1 MFPSACSST
10 VRDSL
15 TELRIVLAF
24 LLGLLVFLPACGTAA
39 ELTLEGG
46 WRAAEVGEPAAA
58 IGRDDPRLQHFDPA
72 RRQAF
77 ICGDNGTWVLLWP
90 EHGRWPPAP
99 WVLEVKTPGLQT
111 LSWYAA
117 GSDTPH
123 RAHLMQSDAEAWPGH
138 GQVVFPVETAPADGE
153 PMRLHVDA
161 RGVIPST
168 MTFAVRAVA
177 EHLRGDARWLAFA
190 SACLAV
196 MAAMAL
202 MALVFALRLRDPA
215 FLYYAL
221 FMLAYAMVLALQT
234 GYVVDPLGWQTLA
247 IAPRVWGRIA
257 TALSV
262 VFAILFLDRFA
273 DLRRHAPGAR
283 PLLLA
288 YAGAIV
294 VLAMLGFAPVNGA
307 DAWGRML
314 INPLLILGAPLL
326 LCLGALAAWRGS
338 RYAWFFL
345 LGWTPLL
352 ATTVLGSLQPFGF
365 ASTWTWSDSAAIG
378 AGALEALVL
387 SLGLADR
394 SLALRHDRD
403 HARRLADIDP
413 LTGLYNRRA
422 WTERVLALDEAMR
435 RGTQPLSV
443 LFLDLDHFKEL
454 NDRHGHEAG
463 DTALRALAAVMG
475 EELRQQ
481 DVIGRYGGEEFVV
494 ALPGADRAH
503 ALRVAE
509 RIRRRLQ
516 DRTAA
521 DSADA
526 TQTVSIGAAT
536 LHPGEDMREL
546 LKRADAAMY
555 AAKSAGRNRVVFT
568 PYQPGESAA

>member
-1 MFPSACSST
+1 MFPLACSST
-10 VRDSL
+10 VRGSP
-15 TELRIVLAF
+15 TELRIVLSF
-24 LLGLLVFLPACGTAA
+24 LLGLLVLLPVCGTAA

-58 IGRDDPRLQHFDPA
+58 TGRDDPRLQPFDPA

-77 ICGDNGTWVLLWP
+77 FGGDHGSWVLLWP
-90 EHGRWPPAP
+90 AHGHWPTAP
-99 WVLEVKTPGLQT
+99 WVLEVKAPGLQT
-111 LSWYAA
+111 LSWYAP
-117 GSDTPH
+117 GSDAPH
-123 RAHLMQSDAEAWPGH
+123 RAHLMRSDADAWPGH
-138 GQVVFPVETAPADGE
+138 GQLVFPVETAPADGE

-161 RGVIPST
+161 RDVIPTT

-177 EHLRGDARWLAFA
+177 EHLHSDARWLAFA
-190 SACLAV
+190 SACLAI

-202 MALVFALRLRDPA
+202 MALFFALRLRDPA

-221 FMLAYAMVLALQT
+221 FVLAYAMVQALQT
-234 GYVVDPLGWQTLA
+234 GYAVDPLGWQALA
-247 IAPRVWGRIA
+247 TAPRFWGRVA
-257 TALSV
+257 TTLSV

-273 DLRRHAPGAR
+273 DLRRYASGAR
-283 PLLLA
+283 RLLLA

-294 VLAMLGFAPVNGA
+294 VLALLGLTPVDGA
-307 DAWGRML
+307 DALGRML
-314 INPLLILGAPLL
+314 INPLLILGGPLL

-352 ATTVLGSLQPFGF
+352 AVTVLGSLQPFGI
-365 ASTWTWSDSAAIG
+365 ASTWTWSDDAALG

-394 SLALRHDRD
+394 SLALRRDRD

-422 WTERVLALDEAMR
+422 WTERARALDEAMR
-435 RGTQPLSV
+435 RRAQPLSV
-443 LFLDLDHFKEL
+443 LFLDLDHFKKL

-463 DTALRALAAVMG
+463 DTALRTLAAVMG
-475 EELRQQ
+475 EELREQ

-516 DRTAA
+516 ERRAA
-521 DSADA
+521 SVDA

-536 LHPGEDMREL
+536 LHPDEDMREL

-568 PYQPGESAA
+568 PYQPGESTA